1 MYPKLFEFGVI
12 HVYTYGLVV
21 AGAYLIALQVAVM
34 RGRARGLD
42 PNRLMDLGLLVVVG
56 ALVGARLLLVV
67 VDIDRFLRDPA
78 DLWMLVR
85 SAGVFYGGF
94 LLAVVVALWYMH
106 RHAMPVWTTCDVF
119 APGIALGQ
127 AVGRLGCFLAGC
139 CYGRPTD
146 LPLGVTF
153 TDTFAG
159 ANVGT
164 PLDISLHP
172 TQLYESAAALGI
184 LGVLLLME
192 RRGHSFAGRTFLT
205 YLLSY
210 STARF
215 VIEIYRGDPRGTI
228 FEVVST
234 SQFISA
240 ILVPVS
246 IVMLAVLASRAAQQL
261 AVPRAHA
268 GRV

>member
-12 HVYTYGLVV
+12 NVYTYGLVL
-21 AGAYLIALQVAVM
+21 AAAYLIGLQVAVV

-42 PNRLMDLGLLVVVG
+42 PNRLMDLGILVFVG

-78 DLWMLVR
+78 DLWSLVR

-94 LLAVVVALWYMH
+94 LLAVVLALWYMR
-106 RHAMPVWTTCDVF
+106 RHAMPLWTTCDAF
-119 APGIALGQ
+119 APGIAIGQ
-127 AVGRLGCFLAGC
+127 AVGRLGCLLAGC

-146 LPLGVTF
+146 APWGI
-153 TDTFAG
+153 TFADPL
-159 ANVGT
+159 AAATAGT
-164 PLDISLHP
+164 PLGIGLHP

-184 LGVLLLME
+184 LGVLLHME

-205 YLLSY
+205 YVLAY
-210 STARF
+210 SIARF
-215 VIEIYRGDPRGTI
+215 VIEVYRGDARGTI
-228 FEVVST
+228 FDVVST

-240 ILVPVS
+240 ILVPMSV
-246 IVMLAVLASRAAQQL
+246 VMLAVRVSRAARQP
-261 AVPRAHA
+261 ASA
-268 GRV
+268 